1 MTSYIRRT
9 QIMYH
14 LLLALFSCLII
25 LSNFLPWDTYLTMN
39 SLLIWLQT
47 DIFIPIEKTFSPLT
61 WVWSDIIPVLS
72 FFPLFG
78 GLLVLMGLVFY
89 LLEYSYGKKLMAGGA
104 IIAILIYSLYILM
117 FWLIPKIMEAA
128 GVGFL
133 IWLEEYRIPNE
144 FGAYFCLLPGI
155 ASIPFIVL
163 IKLPEIKEEE
173 PMALKKMKVAVPYK
187 KSKPAKGK
195 KFCSNCGA
203 IIKEDSVFCNQCGT
217 YF

>member
-1 MTSYIRRT
+1 MGTYNRHN
-9 QIMYH
+9 QIIYH
-14 LLLALFSCLII
+14 LIVGLCSFLII

-39 SLLIWLQT
+39 SLLIWYLSG
-47 DIFIPIEKTFSPLT
+47 IFIPIVKTFSPLN
-61 WVWSDIIPVLS
+61 WVWSDIVPFLS

-78 GLLVLMGLVFY
+78 GLLLLIGLIFY
-89 LLEYSYGKKLMAGGA
+89 LLEYKYGKRLMAGGA
-104 IIAILIYSLYILM
+104 IIAILIYALYILL

-128 GVGFL
+128 GVGYL

-144 FGAYFCLLPGI
+144 FGAYFCLIPGI
-155 ASIPFIVL
+155 AVIPFLFL

-173 PMALKKMKVAVPYK
+173 PMALKTPKIAVPYK
-187 KSKPAKGK
+187 KTKPIKGK